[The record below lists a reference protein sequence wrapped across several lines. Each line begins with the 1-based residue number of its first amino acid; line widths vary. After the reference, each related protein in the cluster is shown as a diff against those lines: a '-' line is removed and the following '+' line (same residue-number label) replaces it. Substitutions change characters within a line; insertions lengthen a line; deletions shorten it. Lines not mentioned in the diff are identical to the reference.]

1 MLIDKLLKMMKQY
14 INVKNN
20 PVHLLSAEC
29 LTVTVLALSWCH
41 MTIRV
46 PFRTFLC
53 SRPHGTVKTTYAC
66 TTGNTSGLVASQPK
80 HVLTLFHCQEAEI
93 ISRTENVFSLRVVIF
108 LEQTHVGLL

>member
-41 MTIRV
+41 ME
-46 PFRTFLC
+46 P
-53 SRPHGTVKTTYAC
+53 
-66 TTGNTSGLVASQPK
+66 
-80 HVLTLFHCQEAEI
+80 
-93 ISRTENVFSLRVVIF
+93 
-108 LEQTHVGLL
+108 